1 METKPHLTT
10 RGEAK
15 PSCLGLAPKAHGR
28 PGARVRAKSPRTV
41 TVTLAEVISA
51 VQDCTD
57 DDELVVSVIMHL
69 MRSGQARS
77 LGGANFGERCA
88 AA

>member
-1 METKPHLTT
+1 METKPRITAH
-10 RGEAK
+10 GEAK
-15 PSCLGLAPKAHGR
+15 PACLGLAPKAHGR
-28 PGARVRAKSPRTV
+28 PGARVQAKSPRTV

-57 DDELVVSVIMHL
+57 DDELVVSVVMRL
-69 MRSGQARS
+69 MRSGQARF
-77 LGGANFGERCA
+77 LGGAGFGERCA